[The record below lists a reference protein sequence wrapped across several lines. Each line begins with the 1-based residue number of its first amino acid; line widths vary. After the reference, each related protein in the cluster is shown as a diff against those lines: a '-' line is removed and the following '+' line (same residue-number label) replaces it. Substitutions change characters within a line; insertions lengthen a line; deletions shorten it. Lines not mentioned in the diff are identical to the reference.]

1 MRGARRVGRGRGRER
16 GWGRGRA
23 AGAAAAAAAAGAA
36 LLLAAAPG
44 GAGAQ
49 ALRVPPAGACELLLR
64 ELIPGAAASGSLEAC
79 VAGGPGVPGAAAP
92 EACCDALDRYFG
104 YSSEGFLGC
113 PCLQQVWFQMMQ
125 AAGPRLG
132 GVLQERMQ
140 TCRVPHL
147 DLYGCPAGGSV
158 LPVLPRLPEPAPF
171 DALPEPVPFVAAPEP
186 VCADDDPRCE
196 FWSSLGE
203 CELNPDWMCTNCC
216 SSCSGDTVCAP
227 EPVIP
232 SPPPLPPPLP
242 LGRPPAVLFCV
253 DDAAF
258 EADCPGW
265 AGLGECQRNPEFM
278 LEACRAS
285 CGNCQGNVC
294 QSKDPVNCPVWASA
308 GLCVEQP
315 EFMCDHCCQQCF
327 VFPQCEGFRPEPPA
341 PPPSPG
347 GGYVNPNT
355 LRIRQKLN
363 QTQEIAH
370 QVEQGLIFQTGLVE
384 SMNQLRNGAVN
395 LVVAEQIVEDVWDR
409 RNSRNRHNTRGRKDE
424 RRSIGDRVSR
434 VGGLF
439 GNFNP
444 W

>member
-1 MRGARRVGRGRGRER
+1 
-16 GWGRGRA
+16 
-23 AGAAAAAAAAGAA
+23 
-36 LLLAAAPG
+36 
-44 GAGAQ
+44 
-49 ALRVPPAGACELLLR
+49 
-64 ELIPGAAASGSLEAC
+64 
-79 VAGGPGVPGAAAP
+79 
-92 EACCDALDRYFG
+92 
-104 YSSEGFLGC
+104 
-113 PCLQQVWFQMMQ
+113 
-125 AAGPRLG
+125 
-132 GVLQERMQ
+132 
-140 TCRVPHL
+140 
-147 DLYGCPAGGSV
+147 
-158 LPVLPRLPEPAPF
+158 
-171 DALPEPVPFVAAPEP
+171 
-186 VCADDDPRCE
+186 
-196 FWSSLGE
+196 
-203 CELNPDWMCTNCC
+203 
-216 SSCSGDTVCAP
+216 
-227 EPVIP
+227 
-232 SPPPLPPPLP
+232 
-242 LGRPPAVLFCV
+242 VLFCV

-395 LVVAEQIVEDVWDR
+395 LVVAEQIVEDVWNR
-409 RNSRNRHNTRGRKDE
+409 RNSRNRDNTRGRKDE
-424 RRSIGDRVSR
+424 RRSIRDRVSR

-439 GNFNP
+439 GSFNP

>member
-1 MRGARRVGRGRGRER
+1 M
-16 GWGRGRA
+16 
-23 AGAAAAAAAAGAA
+23 
-36 LLLAAAPG
+36 
-44 GAGAQ
+44 
-49 ALRVPPAGACELLLR
+49 
-64 ELIPGAAASGSLEAC
+64 
-79 VAGGPGVPGAAAP
+79 
-92 EACCDALDRYFG
+92 
-104 YSSEGFLGC
+104 
-113 PCLQQVWFQMMQ
+113 
-125 AAGPRLG
+125 
-132 GVLQERMQ
+132 
-140 TCRVPHL
+140 
-147 DLYGCPAGGSV
+147 
-158 LPVLPRLPEPAPF
+158 
-171 DALPEPVPFVAAPEP
+171 PFVAAPEP

-227 EPVIP
+227 EPVIH

-409 RNSRNRHNTRGRKDE
+409 RNSRNRDNTRGRKDE